1 MRCVPPRASR
11 PVLATRLLAA
21 FLLVAALFAA
31 GIAPAPQ
38 PAAAAS
44 SLEDVHRTALAQ
56 DPQAV
61 WVELAGL
68 APAFTE
74 EDLARGS
81 AAWESYSDLDELGR
95 CGAATAC
102 VGPEL
107 LPTEERGSIGM
118 VRPSGWQLARYD
130 FVEGSYL
137 FNRCHLIAFKLC
149 GQNANELNLITGTR
163 FMNMQGMDPFED
175 LVLDYVRS
183 TGNHVLYRVTPL
195 FEGDNLVASA
205 VQMEALSVEDGGSG
219 VCFNVVVPNWQP
231 GVVIDY
237 ATGENWADEGYEL
250 PTQAAALSAPEAAEV
265 GTAAND
271 VGDERPVSYVLNT
284 NTGKFH
290 YPGCSSVLAMKD
302 SNKQL
307 FYGARD
313 EAVAAG
319 YEPCKRCNP

>member
-1 MRCVPPRASR
+1 M
-11 PVLATRLLAA
+11 RLLAA
-21 FLLVAALFAA
+21 FLLAVALLAV
-31 GIAPAPQ
+31 GIAPAPH

-56 DPQAV
+56 EPQAA
-61 WVELAGL
+61 WVELVGL

-74 EDLARGS
+74 EDLARSS
-81 AAWESYSDLDELGR
+81 AAWESYSELDELGR
-95 CGAATAC
+95 CGVATAC

-163 FMNMQGMDPFED
+163 FMNTQGMDPFED

-205 VQMEALSVEDGGSG
+205 VQMEALSVEDGGIG

-237 ATGENWADEGYEL
+237 ATGENWADVGYE
-250 PTQAAALSAPEAAEV
+250 PPVQVTAPSAPEAAEV
-265 GTAAND
+265 GAAVNGA
-271 VGDERPVSYVLNT
+271 GDERPVSYVLNT

-290 YPGCSSVLAMKD
+290 YPGCSSVSTMKE
-302 SNKQL
+302 SNRRL
-307 FYGARD
+307 FYGAHD